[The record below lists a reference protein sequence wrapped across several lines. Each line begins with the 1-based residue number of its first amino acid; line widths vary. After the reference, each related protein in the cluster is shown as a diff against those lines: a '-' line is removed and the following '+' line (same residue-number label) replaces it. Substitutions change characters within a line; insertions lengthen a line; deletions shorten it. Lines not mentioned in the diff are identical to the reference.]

1 MCRMHEIL
9 TLNFSILPPESNL
22 SENEKDIQVEN
33 GSMDTNIREGW
44 EYILA
49 CEFPKQGRS

>member
-1 MCRMHEIL
+1 MHEIL